1 MYSFFFST
9 FLVRLIDPLQSIALR
24 RLEIDGSGVTR
35 RVAARPRAKRILPEP
50 LGDKEVLV
58 LGILSVWRSS
68 PAFFQ
73 PGIQSLEDMENWVA
87 IAVKLWEA
95 PADIS
100 VKIMM
105 VSCMQTMYTFLRP
118 PIVPNHM
125 VLVNIIKMTL

>member
-24 RLEIDGSGVTR
+24 RLEIDRSGVTR
-35 RVAARPRAKRILPEP
+35 RVAARPRAKRTLPEP
-50 LGDKEVLV
+50 LSEKEVLV
-58 LGILSVWRSS
+58 LGILSVWKAS

-73 PGIQSLEDMENWVA
+73 PGIQSLEDMEKWVA

-95 PADIS
+95 PTDIS